1 MTAKPDGCFY
11 GLRIKNIIWL
21 QDLNDPSDPQA
32 VLNKV

>member
-1 MTAKPDGCFY
+1 MTAKRDGLY